1 MVNQHSNI
9 YKLAAF
15 IGTLPDK
22 QKLEKQLMEYIAN
35 SPKISE
41 QPRKTA

>member
-1 MVNQHSNI
+1 MENHPNI
-9 YKLAAF
+9 DKLAAF
-15 IGTLPDK
+15 IGALPDK

-35 SPKISE
+35 SPKVSK